1 MKSKFKNFSDVMREN
16 ICSYE
21 GKYDG
26 FIDYCPDLFKL
37 LTDILDDENIDSE
50 MRLEICAA
58 IAYFVVP
65 LDVIPEQIY
74 GPIGYIDDI
83 FLCCYVINYIV
94 ESLGWERVNELWQ
107 CDKDLQEVLDECY
120 SKSIAMLGGK
130 TNDILVYVGLKS

>member
-1 MKSKFKNFSDVMREN
+1 MKCKFKKFSDVLREN
-16 ICSYE
+16 IYSYG
-21 GKYDG
+21 GKYDE

-83 FLCCYVINYIV
+83 FLCCYVINYV
-94 ESLGWERVNELWQ
+94 AESLGWERLNEVWQ
-107 CDKDLQEVLDECY
+107 GDEDLQNVLNECY
-120 SKSIAMLGGK
+120 PKSIAILGDK
-130 TNDILVYVGLKS
+130 TNDILIYVGLKS